1 VAEDFPSGLA
11 DRPVPGNTGQIA
23 SYEMVE
29 ELGRGGMAVVY
40 RARDVRLGRWVAL
53 KVLGEDL
60 ARDEAFRRR
69 FIRESRAAAA
79 VDHPNIIPI
88 FDAGEAN
95 GVLFIAMRYV
105 GGQDVH
111 SLLNRMGPL
120 PSARATGIV
129 AQVASALDAAHASG
143 LVHRDVKPANMLLD
157 GLAEDGSQ
165 DHVYLSDFGISKTS
179 QSTTNLTLT
188 GQVLGTLNYL
198 APEQIE
204 GRGVDGRADAYS
216 LACAAFEMLAGVPP
230 FRREQS
236 LAVMWAQL
244 SAAPPPLTSMRG
256 DLPPAVDQVMA
267 RGLAKPPEDRYPS
280 CRAFAAALQEA
291 CGVSTGELAAPARAA
306 QGLVPPPPGGP
317 DSAPTDPGGSRLAA
331 PDQAAS
337 PIAARGQT
345 TPAGQAVPASPALPV
360 SPGVPVSP
368 AVGFPAPPRPA
379 EPTSADPPRLAS
391 SASAGAA
398 GLARPAGADPSRP
411 ASWADAEPSRP
422 ASWADAGSSRPVS
435 WADAESSRLA
445 PPASPGPFQMGRPA
459 SAGGSGLRPAP
470 PTRPPGPPSGQGP
483 RGRRRGLAV
492 LATSVLVLA
501 VLAVGLA
508 LWKEGFL
515 TDHRTAGGGGSANS
529 SPTVGGAAATVSPPT
544 VVKRY
549 YAAISRRAYLRAW
562 QLGGDHTT
570 SSFASFKA
578 GFSDTV
584 RDVVVITG
592 WQGYTVTADFKAVHK
607 NGTVSSYMG
616 TYVVGNGVITSF
628 SVHQV
633 G

>member
-11 DRPVPGNTGQIA
+11 ESPVPGNTGQIA

-129 AQVASALDAAHASG
+129 AQVASALDAAHTCG

-179 QSTTNLTLT
+179 QSTSNLTLT

-216 LACAAFEMLAGVPP
+216 LACAAFEMLAGEPP

-244 SAAPPPLTSMRG
+244 SAVPPPLTSMRR
-256 DLPPAVDQVMA
+256 DLPPAVNQVMA
-267 RGLAKPPEDRYPS
+267 RGLAKLPEDRYPS

-291 CGVSTGELAAPARAA
+291 CGVSSGELAASALAA
-306 QGLVPPPPGGP
+306 QGLVPPPPGG
-317 DSAPTDPGGSRLAA
+317 DDPAASGPVGSRLAS
-331 PDQAAS
+331 PGQAAS
-337 PIAARGQT
+337 GPAASGIAARGQT
-345 TPAGQAVPASPALPV
+345 TPASPA
-360 SPGVPVSP
+360 
-368 AVGFPAPPRPA
+368 AGFPAPPRPA
-379 EPTSADPPRLAS
+379 EPTSADLPRRAS
-391 SASAGAA
+391 SAGTGAP
-398 GLARPAGADPSRP
+398 GLARPAGADPSRPASWAGADPSRP

-422 ASWADAGSSRPVS
+422 ASPGQFRM
-435 WADAESSRLA
+435 A
-445 PPASPGPFQMGRPA
+445 P
-459 SAGGSGLRPAP
+459 SAGADESGLRPAP
-470 PTRPPGPPSGQGP
+470 ATRPPGPPPAQRP
-483 RGRRRGLAV
+483 RRRRGLAV
-492 LATSVLVLA
+492 LATSVLMLA
-501 VLAVGLA
+501 VLAAGLA
-508 LWKEGFL
+508 LWKNGSL
-515 TDHRTAGGGGSANS
+515 THHGTTGGGVSTSS
-529 SPTVGGAAATVSPPT
+529 SPTAGAVVAAVEPPT

-549 YAAISRRAYLRAW
+549 YAAISRRAYQRAW
-562 QLGGDHTT
+562 QLGGDHAT

-578 GFSDTV
+578 GFSTTE
-584 RDVVVITG
+584 RDVVIITG
-592 WQGYTVTADFKAVHK
+592 WTGDTVTADFKAVHTD
-607 NGTVSSYMG
+607 GTVLSYTG
-616 TYVVGNGVITSF
+616 TYIVGNGVITSF
-628 SVHQV
+628 SVHQA

>member
-1 VAEDFPSGLA
+1 MVDNSVA
-11 DRPVPGNTGQIA
+11 GNPLVDNSVAANMGQIA

-29 ELGRGGMAVVY
+29 EIGRGGMAVVY

-88 FDAGEAN
+88 FDAGEAS

-111 SLLNRMGPL
+111 SLLNRTGPL
-120 PSARATGIV
+120 PPARVTGIV
-129 AQVASALDAAHASG
+129 TQVASALDAAHACG
-143 LVHRDVKPANMLLD
+143 LVHRDVKPANMLLG
-157 GLAEDGSQ
+157 GLAEDGSE

-179 QSTTNLTLT
+179 QSTSNLTLT

-216 LACAAFEMLAGVPP
+216 LACTAFEMLTGAPP

-244 SAAPPPLTSMRG
+244 SAPPPPVTSMRR
-256 DLPPAVDQVMA
+256 DLPAAVDQVMA

-291 CGVSTGELAAPARAA
+291 CGVSAGELAAPALAA
-306 QGLVPPPPGGP
+306 QGLVPPPAGGP
-317 DSAPTDPGGSRLAA
+317 EAAASGLGGSWLASS
-331 PDQAAS
+331 DQAAS
-337 PIAARGQT
+337 GIAARGQT
-345 TPAGQAVPASPALPV
+345 TPA
-360 SPGVPVSP
+360 SP
-368 AVGFPAPPRPA
+368 AVGFPAPARPV
-379 EPTSADPPRLAS
+379 EPTSADLPRLAS
-391 SASAGAA
+391 SAGAGAP
-398 GLARPAGADPSRP
+398 GLAPPAGADQSRP
-411 ASWADAEPSRP
+411 ASWASAEPSRL
-422 ASWADAGSSRPVS
+422 G
-435 WADAESSRLA
+435 
-445 PPASPGPFQMGRPA
+445 PPASADPFRGPP
-459 SAGGSGLRPAP
+459 SAGTGASGLRPAP
-470 PTRPPGPPSGQGP
+470 PTRPPGPPAGQL
-483 RGRRRGLAV
+483 RKRRRGLAV
-492 LATSVLVLA
+492 FATSVLVLA

-508 LWKEGFL
+508 LWKKGSL
-515 TDHRTAGGGGSANS
+515 SHGDGTGGGGAASS
-529 SPTVGGAAATVSPPT
+529 SPTVGAVVAAVQPPT

-549 YAAISRRAYLRAW
+549 YAAISRHAYLRAW
-562 QLGGDHTT
+562 DLGGDHTT
-570 SSFASFKA
+570 SSFSSFKA
-578 GFSDTV
+578 GYSTTV
-584 RDVVVITG
+584 RDVVIITG
-592 WQGYTVTADFKAVHK
+592 WKLDTVTADFKALHTD
-607 NGTVSSYMG
+607 GTVLSYEG

-628 SVHQV
+628 NVHQV

>member
-1 VAEDFPSGLA
+1 MAEDFPSGLA
-11 DRPVPGNTGQIA
+11 DSPVPGNTGQIA

-88 FDAGEAN
+88 FDAGEAK

-111 SLLNRMGPL
+111 SLLNRTGPL

-129 AQVASALDAAHASG
+129 AQVASALDAAHACG

-179 QSTTNLTLT
+179 QATTNLTLT
-188 GQVLGTLNYL
+188 GQLLGTLNYL

-244 SAAPPPLTSMRG
+244 SAPPPALTSMRR

-291 CGVSTGELAAPARAA
+291 CGVSAGELAASALAA
-306 QGLVPPPPGGP
+306 QGLIPPPPGGP
-317 DSAPTDPGGSRLAA
+317 DPIASDPGGSRLAA
-331 PDQAAS
+331 SGQAAA
-337 PIAARGQT
+337 PIAARGQIT
-345 TPAGQAVPASPALPV
+345 
-360 SPGVPVSP
+360 PVSP

-391 SASAGAA
+391 SASAGPP

-411 ASWADAEPSRP
+411 SSSADAEPSRPASWTDAQPSHPASWADAQPSRPSSWADAEPSRP
-422 ASWADAGSSRPVS
+422 A
-435 WADAESSRLA
+435 
-445 PPASPGPFQMGRPA
+445 PPASPGPFRVTPSAG
-459 SAGGSGLRPAP
+459 AGGSGLRPAP
-470 PTRPPGPPSGQGP
+470 PTRPPGAPPPQRP

-508 LWKEGFL
+508 LWKRGSL
-515 TDHRTAGGGGSANS
+515 TQHGTTGGGGSAGS
-529 SPTVGGAAATVSPPT
+529 SRTVGTAATADSPPM

-562 QLGGDHTT
+562 QLGGDHAT
-570 SSFASFKA
+570 SSFSSFKA
-578 GFSDTV
+578 GFSNTA

-592 WQGYTVTADFKAVHK
+592 WTGETVTADFKAVHTD
-607 NGTVSSYMG
+607 GTVLSYTG

>member
-1 VAEDFPSGLA
+1 MAEDFPSGLA
-11 DRPVPGNTGQIA
+11 ESPVPGNTGQIA

-79 VDHPNIIPI
+79 VDHPNIVPI

-111 SLLNRMGPL
+111 SLLNRTGPL

-129 AQVASALDAAHASG
+129 AQVASALDAAHACG

-157 GLAEDGSQ
+157 GLAEDGSE

-244 SAAPPPLTSMRG
+244 SATPPPLTSMRG
-256 DLPPAVDQVMA
+256 DLPAAVDQVMA

-291 CGVSTGELAAPARAA
+291 CGVSAGELAAPALAA
-306 QGLVPPPPGGP
+306 QALVPPPPGGP
-317 DSAPTDPGGSRLAA
+317 DPAASDPGGSRLAA
-331 PDQAAS
+331 SDQAAT

-345 TPAGQAVPASPALPV
+345 TPVSPAGPV
-360 SPGVPVSP
+360 SPAAPVSP
-368 AVGFPAPPRPA
+368 AVGFPVPPRPA
-379 EPTSADPPRLAS
+379 EPTSADPPRLGS
-391 SASAGAA
+391 PASAGPP
-398 GLARPAGADPSRP
+398 GLVRPAGADPSRP
-411 ASWADAEPSRP
+411 ASWTGAEPSRPAPWADAESSRP
-422 ASWADAGSSRPVS
+422 ASWADAEP
-435 WADAESSRLA
+435 SRLA
-445 PPASPGPFQMGRPA
+445 PPASPGPFQMGPLA
-459 SAGGSGLRPAP
+459 GAGGSGLRPAP
-470 PTRPPGPPSGQGP
+470 PTRPPGPPSRQRP

-508 LWKEGFL
+508 LWKKGSL
-515 TDHRTAGGGGSANS
+515 TQHGTTGGGGSTGS
-529 SPTVGGAAATVSPPT
+529 SPTVGAAAATVSPPT

-578 GFSDTV
+578 GFSDTA

-592 WQGYTVTADFKAVHK
+592 WQGYTVTANFKAVHK
-607 NGTVSSYMG
+607 NGTVSSYTG

>member
-1 VAEDFPSGLA
+1 MAGARCREH
-11 DRPVPGNTGQIA
+11 GQIA

-120 PSARATGIV
+120 PPARATGIV
-129 AQVASALDAAHASG
+129 AQVASALDAAHACG

-157 GLAEDGSQ
+157 GLAEDGSE

-179 QSTTNLTLT
+179 QATTNLTLT

-244 SAAPPPLTSMRG
+244 SAPPPPLTSMRR

-291 CGVSTGELAAPARAA
+291 CGVSAGELAAPALAA

-317 DSAPTDPGGSRLAA
+317 DTAASGPGGSRLAA

-337 PIAARGQT
+337 GIAARGQT
-345 TPAGQAVPASPALPV
+345 TP
-360 SPGVPVSP
+360 VSP
-368 AVGFPAPPRPA
+368 AAGFPAPRPA
-379 EPTSADPPRLAS
+379 EPTSADLPRLAS
-391 SASAGAA
+391 SASAGAP
-398 GLARPAGADPSRP
+398 ARPSGPTPARPWCATHPARPPGPALSHPAWPRRP
-411 ASWADAEPSRP
+411 A
-422 ASWADAGSSRPVS
+422 
-435 WADAESSRLA
+435 LA
-445 PPASPGPFQMGRPA
+445 PSSVAPSAG
-459 SAGGSGLRPAP
+459 AGGSGLRPAP
-470 PTRPPGPPSGQGP
+470 PTRPPGPPSAQRP
-483 RGRRRGLAV
+483 RRRRRGLAV
-492 LATSVLVLA
+492 FATSVLVLA

-515 TDHRTAGGGGSANS
+515 TASRNDGWRGVRGFLAHGRGGRRGGLAAYGGEALLRGHQPPGLPAGLGS
-529 SPTVGGAAATVSPPT
+529 G
-544 VVKRY
+544 R
-549 YAAISRRAYLRAW
+549 
-562 QLGGDHTT
+562 
-570 SSFASFKA
+570 
-578 GFSDTV
+578 
-584 RDVVVITG
+584 
-592 WQGYTVTADFKAVHK
+592 
-607 NGTVSSYMG
+607 
-616 TYVVGNGVITSF
+616 
-628 SVHQV
+628 
-633 G
+633 

>member
-1 VAEDFPSGLA
+1 M
-11 DRPVPGNTGQIA
+11 PGNTGQIA

-111 SLLNRMGPL
+111 SLLNRTGPL

-129 AQVASALDAAHASG
+129 AQVASALDAAHACG

-157 GLAEDGSQ
+157 GLAEDGSE

-179 QSTTNLTLT
+179 QATTNLTLT

-244 SAAPPPLTSMRG
+244 SAPPPPLTSMRR

-291 CGVSTGELAAPARAA
+291 CGVSAGELAAPARAA

-317 DSAPTDPGGSRLAA
+317 DPAATDPGGSRLAA
-331 PDQAAS
+331 PDQAAAR
-337 PIAARGQT
+337 IAARGQT
-345 TPAGQAVPASPALPV
+345 TPA
-360 SPGVPVSP
+360 SP
-368 AVGFPAPPRPA
+368 AVGFPRHPARPSRPAPTCPGLAPQPARAPRPGPA
-379 EPTSADPPRLAS
+379 CRRRPIPP
-391 SASAGAA
+391 
-398 GLARPAGADPSRP
+398 GLLGRRRPSRP
-411 ASWADAEPSRP
+411 ASWADAWSSRP
-422 ASWADAGSSRPVS
+422 ASLGS
-435 WADAESSRLA
+435 AEPSRLA
-445 PPASPGPFQMGRPA
+445 PPASAGPFHVAP
-459 SAGGSGLRPAP
+459 SAGADASGLRPAP
-470 PTRPPGPPSGQGP
+470 PTRPPGPPPGQRP
-483 RGRRRGLAV
+483 RRRRRGLAV
-492 LATSVLVLA
+492 FATGVLVLA
-501 VLAVGLA
+501 VLAAGLA
-508 LWKEGFL
+508 LWKEGFSDGSRDGGWRGVRGFL
-515 TDHRTAGGGGSANS
+515 AHRRGGRRGGLAAYGGEALLRGHQPPGLSAG
-529 SPTVGGAAATVSPPT
+529 VAAG
-544 VVKRY
+544 R
-549 YAAISRRAYLRAW
+549 
-562 QLGGDHTT
+562 
-570 SSFASFKA
+570 
-578 GFSDTV
+578 
-584 RDVVVITG
+584 
-592 WQGYTVTADFKAVHK
+592 
-607 NGTVSSYMG
+607 
-616 TYVVGNGVITSF
+616 
-628 SVHQV
+628 
-633 G
+633 

>member
-1 VAEDFPSGLA
+1 MAEDFPSGLA
-11 DRPVPGNTGQIA
+11 DSGSPASGGPVPGGPVPGGPVPGGPVPGSPVAGSPVPGNTGQIA

-29 ELGRGGMAVVY
+29 EIGRGGMAVVY

-120 PSARATGIV
+120 PPARATGIV
-129 AQVASALDAAHASG
+129 TQVASALDAAHACG
-143 LVHRDVKPANMLLD
+143 LVHRDVKPANMLLG
-157 GLAEDGSQ
+157 GLAEDGSE

-179 QSTTNLTLT
+179 QATTNLTLT

-216 LACAAFEMLAGVPP
+216 LACAAFEMLAGGPP

-244 SAAPPPLTSMRG
+244 SAPPPPLTSMRR

-291 CGVSTGELAAPARAA
+291 CGVSAGELAAPALAA

-317 DSAPTDPGGSRLAA
+317 DAAASGLGGSRLAA

-337 PIAARGQT
+337 GIAARGQT
-345 TPAGQAVPASPALPV
+345 TP
-360 SPGVPVSP
+360 VSP
-368 AVGFPAPPRPA
+368 AAGFPAPRPA
-379 EPTSADPPRLAS
+379 EPTSADLPRLAS
-391 SASAGAA
+391 SASGGAP
-398 GLARPAGADPSRP
+398 GLAPPAGADPSR
-411 ASWADAEPSRP
+411 
-422 ASWADAGSSRPVS
+422 
-435 WADAESSRLA
+435 LA
-445 PPASPGPFQMGRPA
+445 PW
-459 SAGGSGLRPAP
+459 
-470 PTRPPGPPSGQGP
+470 T
-483 RGRRRGLAV
+483 
-492 LATSVLVLA
+492 
-501 VLAVGLA
+501 
-508 LWKEGFL
+508 
-515 TDHRTAGGGGSANS
+515 
-529 SPTVGGAAATVSPPT
+529 
-544 VVKRY
+544 
-549 YAAISRRAYLRAW
+549 
-562 QLGGDHTT
+562 
-570 SSFASFKA
+570 
-578 GFSDTV
+578 
-584 RDVVVITG
+584 
-592 WQGYTVTADFKAVHK
+592 
-607 NGTVSSYMG
+607 
-616 TYVVGNGVITSF
+616 
-628 SVHQV
+628 
-633 G
+633 

>member
-1 VAEDFPSGLA
+1 MAEDFPSGLA

-60 ARDEAFRRR
+60 ARDEGFRRR

-95 GVLFIAMRYV
+95 GMLFIAMRYV

-157 GLAEDGSQ
+157 GVAGDGSD

-179 QSTTNLTLT
+179 QATTNLTLT

-216 LACAAFEMLAGVPP
+216 LACAAFEMLAGEPP

-244 SAAPPPLTSMRG
+244 SAPPPPLTSMRR

-291 CGVSTGELAAPARAA
+291 CGVSAGELAAPALAA

-317 DSAPTDPGGSRLAA
+317 DAAPTDPGGSRLAA

-337 PIAARGQT
+337 PVAARGQA
-345 TPAGQAVPASPALPV
+345 P
-360 SPGVPVSP
+360 PVSP
-368 AVGFPAPPRPA
+368 AAGFPAPPRPA
-379 EPTSADPPRLAS
+379 EPTSADPPRPAS
-391 SASAGAA
+391 SAGA
-398 GLARPAGADPSRP
+398 GLSRP

-422 ASWADAGSSRPVS
+422 ASRAAAEPPRPASWADAGPSRPAS
-435 WADAESSRLA
+435 WGGTEQFGAA
-445 PPASPGPFQMGRPA
+445 PQASPGPFQVGAP
-459 SAGGSGLRPAP
+459 AGGGGSRPAP
-470 PTRPPGPPSGQGP
+470 PTRPPGPPAGQRP

-508 LWKEGFL
+508 LWKKGSL
-515 TDHRTAGGGGSANS
+515 TQHGTTGGGSAGS
-529 SPTVGGAAATVSPPT
+529 SPTVGAVVAADPPT

-570 SSFASFKA
+570 SSFSSFKA
-578 GFSDTV
+578 GFATTV

-592 WQGYTVTADFKAVHK
+592 WTGQTVTADFKAVHTD
-607 NGTVSSYMG
+607 GTVLSYMG

-628 SVHQV
+628 SVHQA

>member
-1 VAEDFPSGLA
+1 MAEDFPSGLA
-11 DRPVPGNTGQIA
+11 ESPVPGNTGQIA

-60 ARDEAFRRR
+60 ARDEGFRRR

-216 LACAAFEMLAGVPP
+216 LACAAFEMLAGEPP

-244 SAAPPPLTSMRG
+244 SAPPPPLTSMRR

-291 CGVSTGELAAPARAA
+291 CGVSAGELAAPARAA
-306 QGLVPPPPGGP
+306 QELVPPPPGGP
-317 DSAPTDPGGSRLAA
+317 DLAATDPGGSRLAA
-331 PDQAAS
+331 SDQAAA

-345 TPAGQAVPASPALPV
+345 TPA
-360 SPGVPVSP
+360 SP

-379 EPTSADPPRLAS
+379 EPTSADLPGLAS
-391 SASAGAA
+391 SAGAGAP

-411 ASWADAEPSRP
+411 ASWAGAEPSRP
-422 ASWADAGSSRPVS
+422 ASW
-435 WADAESSRLA
+435 
-445 PPASPGPFQMGRPA
+445 
-459 SAGGSGLRPAP
+459 
-470 PTRPPGPPSGQGP
+470 
-483 RGRRRGLAV
+483 
-492 LATSVLVLA
+492 
-501 VLAVGLA
+501 
-508 LWKEGFL
+508 
-515 TDHRTAGGGGSANS
+515 
-529 SPTVGGAAATVSPPT
+529 
-544 VVKRY
+544 
-549 YAAISRRAYLRAW
+549 
-562 QLGGDHTT
+562 
-570 SSFASFKA
+570 
-578 GFSDTV
+578 
-584 RDVVVITG
+584 G
-592 WQGYTVTADFKAVHK
+592 WR
-607 NGTVSSYMG
+607 
-616 TYVVGNGVITSF
+616 
-628 SVHQV
+628 
-633 G
+633 

>member
-1 VAEDFPSGLA
+1 MAEDFPSGLA
-11 DRPVPGNTGQIA
+11 ESPVPGNTGQIA

-40 RARDVRLGRWVAL
+40 RARDVRLDRWVAL
-53 KVLGEDL
+53 KVLSEDL

-129 AQVASALDAAHASG
+129 TQVASALDAAHASG

-157 GLAEDGSQ
+157 GLADDGSQ

-179 QSTTNLTLT
+179 QATTNLTLT

-198 APEQIE
+198 APEQIQ

-216 LACAAFEMLAGVPP
+216 LACAAFEMLAGQPP

-244 SAAPPPLTSMRG
+244 SAPPPALTSMRR

-267 RGLAKPPEDRYPS
+267 RGLAKPPEDRYPT

-291 CGVSTGELAAPARAA
+291 CGVSTGELAAPALAA
-306 QGLVPPPPGGP
+306 QGLVPPRPARPDPAASDPGGP
-317 DSAPTDPGGSRLAA
+317 GRGATG
-331 PDQAAS
+331 QAAS
-337 PIAARGQT
+337 GSAAAGQT
-345 TPAGQAVPASPALPV
+345 TP
-360 SPGVPVSP
+360 VSP
-368 AVGFPAPPRPA
+368 AAGFPAPPRPA
-379 EPTSADPPRLAS
+379 APTSADPPRLAS
-391 SASAGAA
+391 SASAGAS
-398 GLARPAGADPSRP
+398 RPADTDPSRPASWAPADPSRP
-411 ASWADAEPSRP
+411 ASWADAE
-422 ASWADAGSSRPVS
+422 SSRP
-435 WADAESSRLA
+435 A
-445 PPASPGPFQMGRPA
+445 PPASPGPFRAAPA
-459 SAGGSGLRPAP
+459 TGAGGSGLRPAP
-470 PTRPPGPPSGQGP
+470 PTRPPGPPRGHPPRSG
-483 RGRRRGLAV
+483 RRGLAV

-501 VLAVGLA
+501 VLAAGLA
-508 LWKEGFL
+508 LWKKGSF
-515 TDHRTAGGGGSANS
+515 THHAAGGGAAGNS
-529 SPTVGGAAATVSPPT
+529 SPTVGAVVTAVQPPT

-562 QLGGDHTT
+562 RLGGDHTT
-570 SSFASFKA
+570 SSFSSFKA
-578 GFSDTV
+578 GFRTTE

-592 WQGYTVTADFKAVHK
+592 WTGDTVTADFKAVHTD
-607 NGTVSSYMG
+607 GTTLSYMG

>member
-11 DRPVPGNTGQIA
+11 ESPVPGNTGQIA

-79 VDHPNIIPI
+79 VDHPNIVPI

-111 SLLNRMGPL
+111 SLLNRTGPL

-216 LACAAFEMLAGVPP
+216 LACAAFEMLAGQPP

-244 SAAPPPLTSMRG
+244 SATPPPLTSIRG
-256 DLPPAVDQVMA
+256 DLPAAVDQVMA

-291 CGVSTGELAAPARAA
+291 CGVSARELAAPALAA
-306 QGLVPPPPGGP
+306 QELIPPPPGGP
-317 DSAPTDPGGSRLAA
+317 DSAATDPGGSRPAGS
-331 PDQAAS
+331 DQPPS

-345 TPAGQAVPASPALPV
+345 TPAGPA
-360 SPGVPVSP
+360 VPVSP
-368 AVGFPAPPRPA
+368 AVGFPAPSRPA

-391 SASAGAA
+391 SASADAPR
-398 GLARPAGADPSRP
+398 LARPAGDDPARP
-411 ASWADAEPSRP
+411 VSWAGAEPSRP
-422 ASWADAGSSRPVS
+422 VSWADPSRPVS
-435 WADAESSRLA
+435 WADAEPSRLA
-445 PPASPGPFQMGRPA
+445 PTASPGPFRVDPSAG
-459 SAGGSGLRPAP
+459 AGGSGLRPAP
-470 PTRPPGPPSGQGP
+470 PTRPPGPPSRQPP
-483 RGRRRGLAV
+483 RRRRRGLAV
-492 LATSVLVLA
+492 LATCVLALA

-508 LWKEGFL
+508 LWKKGSL
-515 TDHRTAGGGGSANS
+515 TQHGTGGGGSTGS
-529 SPTVGGAAATVSPPT
+529 SAGSGAAGSAVLPPT

-578 GFSDTV
+578 GFSDTA

-592 WQGYTVTADFKAVHK
+592 WQGYTVTANFKAVHK
-607 NGTVSSYMG
+607 NGTVSSYTG
-616 TYVVGNGVITSF
+616 TYVIGNGVITSF

>member
-1 VAEDFPSGLA
+1 MAEDFPSGLA
-11 DRPVPGNTGQIA
+11 ESPVPGNTGQIA

-40 RARDVRLGRWVAL
+40 RARDVRLDRWVAL

-60 ARDEAFRRR
+60 ARDEGFRRR

-129 AQVASALDAAHASG
+129 TQVASALDAAHASG

-216 LACAAFEMLAGVPP
+216 LACAAFEMLAGEPP

-244 SAAPPPLTSMRG
+244 SAAPPPLTSMRR

-306 QGLVPPPPGGP
+306 QELVSPPPGGP
-317 DSAPTDPGGSRLAA
+317 DLAATDPGGPRL
-331 PDQAAS
+331 PVSDQAAE

-345 TPAGQAVPASPALPV
+345 TPA
-360 SPGVPVSP
+360 SP

-379 EPTSADPPRLAS
+379 EPTSADLPGLAS
-391 SASAGAA
+391 SAGV
-398 GLARPAGADPSRP
+398 GPPGPARPAGADPSRP
-411 ASWADAEPSRP
+411 ASWGADSSRPASWGGADPSRP
-422 ASWADAGSSRPVS
+422 ASWAG
-435 WADAESSRLA
+435 AEPSRLA
-445 PPASPGPFQMGRPA
+445 PSASPGPFRADP
-459 SAGGSGLRPAP
+459 SAGGGGSGLRPAP
-470 PTRPPGPPSGQGP
+470 PTRPPGPPRGQRP

-492 LATSVLVLA
+492 LTTGVLVLA
-501 VLAVGLA
+501 VLAAGLA

-515 TDHRTAGGGGSANS
+515 TNHAAAGGGGSTGS
-529 SPTVGGAAATVSPPT
+529 SPTAGTAAAAVSPPT

-562 QLGGDHTT
+562 RLGGDHTR
-570 SSFASFKA
+570 SSFSSFKA
-578 GFSDTV
+578 GFSNTV

-592 WQGYTVTADFKAVHK
+592 WQGYTVTADFKAVHTD
-607 NGTVSSYMG
+607 GTVQTYMG
-616 TYVVGNGVITSF
+616 TYVIGNGVITSF

>member
-1 VAEDFPSGLA
+1 
-11 DRPVPGNTGQIA
+11 
-23 SYEMVE
+23 
-29 ELGRGGMAVVY
+29 MAVVY

-120 PSARATGIV
+120 PPARATGIV
-129 AQVASALDAAHASG
+129 AQVASALDAAHACG
-143 LVHRDVKPANMLLD
+143 LVHRDVKPANMLLG
-157 GLAEDGSQ
+157 GLAEDGSE

-179 QSTTNLTLT
+179 QATSNLTLT

-204 GRGVDGRADAYS
+204 GRRVDGRADAYS

-244 SAAPPPLTSMRG
+244 SAPPPPLTSMRG
-256 DLPPAVDQVMA
+256 DLPAAVDQVMA

-291 CGVSTGELAAPARAA
+291 CGVSARELAAPALAA

-317 DSAPTDPGGSRLAA
+317 EAASSGLGGSRLAA

-337 PIAARGQT
+337 GFAARGQT
-345 TPAGQAVPASPALPV
+345 T
-360 SPGVPVSP
+360 PVSP
-368 AVGFPAPPRPA
+368 AVGFPAPRPA
-379 EPTSADPPRLAS
+379 EPTSADLPRLAS
-391 SASAGAA
+391 SASAGAP
-398 GLARPAGADPSRP
+398 GLAPPAGADPSRV
-411 ASWADAEPSRP
+411 ASWADAEPSRL
-422 ASWADAGSSRPVS
+422 A
-435 WADAESSRLA
+435 WADAEPSRLA
-445 PPASPGPFQMGRPA
+445 RPA
-459 SAGGSGLRPAP
+459 SADPFHAAPSAGTDASGLRPAP
-470 PTRPPGPPSGQGP
+470 PTRPPGPPSAQRP
-483 RGRRRGLAV
+483 HRRRRGLAV
-492 LATSVLVLA
+492 FATSVLVLA

-508 LWKEGFL
+508 LWKRGSL
-515 TDHRTAGGGGSANS
+515 ASDGTTGGGVSASS
-529 SPTVGGAAATVSPPT
+529 SPTVGSVTAAVSPPT

-562 QLGGDHTT
+562 DLGGDHTT

-578 GFSDTV
+578 GYSTTV
-584 RDVVVITG
+584 RDVVIITG
-592 WQGYTVTADFKAVHK
+592 WKGDTVTADFKALHTD
-607 NGTVSSYMG
+607 GTVLNYEG
-616 TYVVGNGVITSF
+616 IYVVGNGIITSF

>member
-1 VAEDFPSGLA
+1 MAEDFPSGLA
-11 DRPVPGNTGQIA
+11 ESPLPGNTGQIA

-111 SLLNRMGPL
+111 SLLNRTGPL
-120 PSARATGIV
+120 PSARATGII

-216 LACAAFEMLAGVPP
+216 LACAAFEMLAGEPP

-244 SAAPPPLTSMRG
+244 SAPPPPLTSMRR

-291 CGVSTGELAAPARAA
+291 CGVSAGELAAPALAA
-306 QGLVPPPPGGP
+306 QGLIPPPPGGP
-317 DSAPTDPGGSRLAA
+317 DPAATDPGGSWTAA
-331 PDQAAS
+331 ADQDAPGIAS
-337 PIAARGQT
+337 RGET
-345 TPAGQAVPASPALPV
+345 TPASPA
-360 SPGVPVSP
+360 
-368 AVGFPAPPRPA
+368 AGFPAPPRPA
-379 EPTSADPPRLAS
+379 EPTSADLPGPAS
-391 SASAGAA
+391 SASAGPP

-411 ASWADAEPSRP
+411 ASWAPADPSRPASWAEPSRP
-422 ASWADAGSSRPVS
+422 ASWADAEPSRPVS
-435 WADAESSRLA
+435 WADPSRPASWPDAEPSRPA
-445 PPASPGPFQMGRPA
+445 PPASSGSLRMTPPA
-459 SAGGSGLRPAP
+459 GAGGSGLRPAP
-470 PTRPPGPPSGQGP
+470 PTRPPGPPPGQPP
-483 RGRRRGLAV
+483 RRGRRGLAV

-501 VLAVGLA
+501 VLAAGLA

-515 TDHRTAGGGGSANS
+515 THHGTGGGAAASS
-529 SPTVGGAAATVSPPT
+529 SPTVGAVVAVQPPT

-570 SSFASFKA
+570 SSYSSFKA
-578 GFSDTV
+578 GFSTTV

-592 WQGYTVTADFKAVHK
+592 WTGDTVTADFKAVHTD
-607 NGTVSSYMG
+607 GTVLTYMG